1 MPGVHGAATSTQ
13 HGVKAPFHEANC
25 EWCKWQENGGGKYIV
40 RELFLKCQLNSHVEI
55 LLAGPVNSDVPVN
68 REKAS
73 KTNPLGKS

>member
-1 MPGVHGAATSTQ
+1 MSGAS
-13 HGVKAPFHEANC
+13 GKRM
-25 EWCKWQENGGGKYIV
+25 GGKYIV